1 MATRYANPIT
11 QLGNDDA
18 TDVASGWKLNFYDT
32 GTTTRKDTFSD
43 NELTTANANPVVAD
57 SSGRWSDIF
66 LESGTYKVVLT
77 DADDTE
83 KWTADPV
90 TGGIGSSGTV
100 DEKTASYTITVDDG
114 TKVIAVDAT
123 SAAVTITLLASAT
136 AGDGFE
142 ITVLKSDSSANAVT
156 VDGNASETISGSAT
170 RVLSGQWES
179 ATVRGDATNWLL
191 RADSL
196 PDMTQ
201 AQAEAGTD
209 TPRRAVS
216 ALRLEQAMAARAT
229 WQPRGLITSND
240 TDTDHD
246 VNITAGAVRDATD
259 AAGMVLSSEITKQI
273 DAAWAV
279 GDDAGGLDTG
289 AVANTTLYAVWLI
302 RDPTNLIVDAL
313 LSTSFTAPTMPTN
326 YTQKRLIG
334 AVKTDGSANIIGFT
348 QVGDYFRYT
357 GDIIEDV
364 DDNTITS
371 VTYETGTLSVPP
383 SSLAHIYGYVTNVTT
398 TDSNF
403 RLFIRTAGAADD
415 TGVDQEAFLLAGY
428 DASTDALAGGK
439 EGMVLVDSSS
449 QINYATIEASGVA
462 TVKIN
467 TLGFTMLTRRD
478 P

>member
-1 MATRYANPIT
+1 V

-209 TPRRAVS
+209 TARRAVT
-216 ALRLEQAMAARAT
+216 AQRLAQAVEAIGHT
-229 WQPRGLITSND
+229 SWQPRGLITSND

-246 VNITAGAVRDATD
+246 INITAGAVRDATN
-259 AAGMVLSSEITKQI
+259 AVSMVLSSEITKQI

-279 GDDAGGLDTG
+279 GDDAGGMDTG
-289 AVANTTLYAVWLI
+289 AVAQDTLYAVWLI
-302 RDPTNLIVDAL
+302 KRSDTGVVDAL
-313 LSTSFTAPTMPTN
+313 FSTSFTSPTMPTS
-326 YTQKRLIG
+326 YDYKRLIG
-334 AVKTDGSANIIGFT
+334 AVTTEDAAANIIGFT

-357 GDIIEDV
+357 GDVISDV
-364 DDNTITS
+364 SDATITS
-371 VTYETGTLSVPP
+371 DSYETGTLSVPP
-383 SSLAHIYGYVTNVTT
+383 SSLAHIYAESSNATT
-398 TDSNF
+398 TNADA
-403 RLFIRTAGAADD
+403 RVFIRTKDAADD
-415 TGVDQEAFLLAGY
+415 AAIDNEAFFRVGGDAGTDVLY
-428 DASTDALAGGK
+428 ASGIGT
-439 EGMVLVDSSS
+439 VLVNSSS
-449 QINYATIEASGVA
+449 QIEYAAFEGSGATTV
-462 TVKIN
+462 TVK